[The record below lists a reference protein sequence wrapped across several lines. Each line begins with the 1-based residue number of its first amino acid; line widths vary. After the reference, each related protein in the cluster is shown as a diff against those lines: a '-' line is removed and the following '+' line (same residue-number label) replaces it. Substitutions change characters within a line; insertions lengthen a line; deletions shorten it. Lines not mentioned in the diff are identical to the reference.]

1 MNDFLHLNTI
11 DFSLALCVRVC
22 MLKAS
27 FAFSIIRIKIRGTK
41 MFHLYIRKQQVN
53 RMIITMK
60 KSSEKWKT
68 SISTDVSLQIPRQ
81 VIPENTIRRL
91 LDYTFVSVFF
101 TLLPLPLVIN
111 RGNTRSCILLFSTI
125 LHWKMFDESN
135 E

>member
-27 FAFSIIRIKIRGTK
+27 FAFSVIRIKIRGTK

-91 LDYTFVSVFF
+91 LDYTFVSVF
-101 TLLPLPLVIN
+101 LH
-111 RGNTRSCILLFSTI
+111 FSRCR
-125 LHWKMFDESN
+125 
-135 E
+135 